1 MNMTFSKQIIFGTD
15 KDVENALLKGA
26 EINVVDEY
34 GYTPLIQT
42 AIVDSVEKAKM
53 LLEAEAEVDFTDL
66 TTRTALHWAA
76 SNSNHEMCKLL
87 LHYGADANNYTNA
100 GQPVL
105 VMPFL
110 RKQKDIQKLLIKR
123 GAKLDFTQDFVNAK
137 LLGHRFE
144 LEGRV
149 DIIDHKETFIEVE
162 LEGFYLE
169 FSLEIVAQS
178 LRDFRVNF
186 GGKHLR
192 KYFPKVDRVANA
204 LQAAIELIKYQ
215 HYLIDVDK
223 YAKRIDKLL
232 DYEPLILPISFDG
245 HAITFIKMGDWLV
258 RCDRGEFGRKNGT
271 VILYYIHN
279 PELLTKSFIKELLYK
294 RQYRQFIDSG
304 LIKQL
309 GLEPKWKLPIT
320 EQKAGNCSWA
330 NVEAVV
336 PATMFLLFLEEQGSE
351 NIASLQESVMH
362 FYNEWVQWDRD
373 RELHFCLESFH
384 EVNSA
389 RKASKAALL
398 AAILFQSCNYNNP
411 KDQQKVAKILP
422 ILTLPNYTYI
432 LKSYLKV
439 FGQDKHNEYLNNL
452 HNFLDDFGV
461 KL

>member
-1 MNMTFSKQIIFGTD
+1 MTFSKQIIFGTD
-15 KDVENALLKGA
+15 TDVANALAKGA

-42 AIVDSVEKAKM
+42 AIVDSVSKAQM
-53 LLEAEAEVDFTDL
+53 LLEADSQVDFTDL

-76 SNSNHEMCKLL
+76 SNGNYEMCKLL
-87 LHYGADANNYTNA
+87 LRYGANPNHYTNA

-110 RKQKDIQKLLIKR
+110 RKQKNIQKLLINH
-123 GAKLDFTQDFVNAK
+123 GAKLDFAQDFVNAK

-144 LEGRV
+144 LEGRI
-149 DIIDHKETFIEVE
+149 DIIDHKGTFIEVE
-162 LEGFYLE
+162 FEGFYLE

-192 KYFPKVDRVANA
+192 KYFPKVDRVANE

-215 HYLIDVDK
+215 HYLIDIDK
-223 YAKRIDKLL
+223 YAKRIDRILA
-232 DYEPLILPISFDG
+232 YEPLILPISFGG
-245 HAITFIKMGDWLV
+245 HAITFIKMGNWLL
-258 RCDRGEFGRKNGT
+258 RCDRGEFGKKNGT
-271 VILYYIHN
+271 VILYYMHN
-279 PELLTKSFIKELLYK
+279 AHLFTKSFIKNLLYK

-309 GLEPKWKLPIT
+309 GLEPKWKLPIS

-336 PATMFLLFLEEQGSE
+336 PAMIFLLLLEANGSE
-351 NIASLQESVMH
+351 NIASFQETVIH
-362 FYNEWVQWDRD
+362 FYNEWVEWDRN
-373 RELHFCLESFH
+373 RELHFCLESFQ
-384 EVNSA
+384 ESNPA

-398 AAILFQSCNYNNP
+398 AAILFQSCKYDDL
-411 KDQQKVAKILP
+411 KDQQKVARILP
-422 ILTLPNYTYI
+422 ILTLPDYDYI
-432 LKSYLKV
+432 LKSYFKV
-439 FGQDKHNEYLNNL
+439 FGQDKRNEYMDNL
-452 HNFLDDFGV
+452 RNFLDDFGV
-461 KL
+461 KV

>member
-1 MNMTFSKQIIFGTD
+1 MTFSKQIIFGTD
-15 KDVENALLKGA
+15 ADVADALAKGA
-26 EINVVDEY
+26 EVNVVDEY

-42 AIVDSVEKAKM
+42 AIVDSISKAEM
-53 LLEAEAEVDFTDL
+53 LLKAEAAVDFTDL

-76 SNSNHEMCKLL
+76 SNGNYEMCKLL
-87 LHYGADANNYTNA
+87 LHYGANPNHYTNA

-110 RKQKDIQKLLIKR
+110 RKQKNIQKLLINH
-123 GAKLDFTQDFVNAK
+123 GAKLSFAQDFINAK

-149 DIIDHKETFIEVE
+149 DIIDHQGTFIEVE

-192 KYFPKVDRVANA
+192 KYFTKADRAANA

-223 YAKRIDKLL
+223 YAKRIDNLL
-232 DYEPLILPISFDG
+232 THEPLVLPISFGG
-245 HAITFIKMGDWLV
+245 HAITFIKMGDWLI

-271 VILYYIHN
+271 VILYYMRNSH
-279 PELLTKSFIKELLYK
+279 LFSKSFSKELLYK
-294 RQYRQFIDSG
+294 RQYRQFIDLG

-309 GLEPKWKLPIT
+309 GLEPKWKLPIS

-336 PATMFLLFLEEQGSE
+336 PAVMFLLLLEEQGSE
-351 NIASLQESVMH
+351 NIASFQETAMH
-362 FYNEWVQWDRD
+362 FYNEWVEWDRS

-384 EVNSA
+384 ESSQA

-398 AAILFQSCNYNNP
+398 AAILFQACRYDSL

-422 ILTLPNYTYI
+422 ILTLPDYKYI
-432 LKSYLKV
+432 LKSYFQV
-439 FGQDKHNEYLNNL
+439 FGKDKHNEYMDNL
-452 HNFLDDFGV
+452 RNFLDDFGIQIS
-461 KL
+461 

>member
-1 MNMTFSKQIIFGTD
+1 MTFSKQIIFGAD
-15 KDVENALLKGA
+15 ADVADALAKGV

-42 AIVDSVEKAKM
+42 AIVNSISKAEM
-53 LLEAEAEVDFTDL
+53 LLKAGAEIDFTDL

-76 SNSNHEMCKLL
+76 SNGNYEMCKLL
-87 LHYGADANNYTNA
+87 LHYGANSNHYTNA

-110 RKQKDIQKLLIKR
+110 RKQKNLQKLLVNH
-123 GAKLDFTQDFVNAK
+123 GAKLSFAQDFINAK

-149 DIIDHKETFIEVE
+149 DIIDQHGTFIEVE

-192 KYFPKVDRVANA
+192 KYFTKVDRAANA

-223 YAKRIDKLL
+223 YAKRIDALL
-232 DYEPLILPISFDG
+232 AFEPLVVPVSFGG
-245 HAITFIKMGDWLV
+245 HAITFVKMGDWLI

-271 VILYYIHN
+271 VILYFMRNAH
-279 PELLTKSFIKELLYK
+279 LFSKSFIKELLYK
-294 RQYRQFIDSG
+294 RQYPQFIDSG
-304 LIKQL
+304 LIRQL
-309 GLEPKWKLPIT
+309 GLEPKWKLPLS

-330 NVEAVV
+330 NVEAVI
-336 PATMFLLFLEEQGSE
+336 PAIMFLLLLEEQGSS
-351 NIASLQESVMH
+351 NIASFQEAVMH
-362 FYNEWVQWDRD
+362 FYNEWVEWDRN

-384 EVNSA
+384 ESNPA

-398 AAILFQSCNYNNP
+398 AAILFQACHYDRL

-422 ILTLPNYTYI
+422 ILTLPDYKYI
-432 LKSYLKV
+432 LKSYVQV
-439 FGQDKHNEYLNNL
+439 FGKEKQNEYMDNL
-452 HNFLDDFGV
+452 RNFLDDFGAQV
-461 KL
+461 N